1 MAKSP
6 ALVKIGKIQQRIPL
20 IRGEK
25 AIFDSDLADAYGVTT
40 KALNQAIRRNAER
53 VPPGFMFR
61 LTNSAI
67 VRYSY
72 SVSQR
77 FLYTLMPCKTV
88 EWSLLKYL
96 PIL

>member
-61 LTNSAI
+61 LTNSANAFP
-67 VRYSY
+67 
-72 SVSQR
+72 
-77 FLYTLMPCKTV
+77 FLR
-88 EWSLLKYL
+88 
-96 PIL
+96 